1 MLEAL
6 RGLTIRG
13 RAFLAAGVTAIVC
26 AIGLD
31 QPGLSRIGVL
41 LVALPLLVAALLTRS
56 RYRLALT
63 RSVVP
68 SVVAAGQPARVRIT
82 VSNEG
87 SLPAAPM
94 LLEET
99 VPFALGA
106 RPRFVV
112 RRLGRRRELEYQVRA
127 EHRGRF
133 ELGPMTVR
141 VNDAFGL
148 VRLGRA
154 FTSTA
159 PLLVTPRTVPLDP
172 IRLSNARS
180 GSGDNRPRAFAGG
193 SAEDV
198 TVREY
203 RRGDDLRRVHW
214 RSSARIGELMV
225 RREEQHWQARATVL
239 LDNRHAA
246 HRGAGAAASFEAA
259 VSAAASIALHLVER
273 GYAVRLVTTDGRDL
287 TAWRRS
293 ALDAPTTATLLETLA
308 VAETTPA
315 AGIDVDWLD
324 GPGAGGLLI
333 AVLGALDGAESQA
346 LRRLRNQSPAAL
358 ALVLDVAGWAAAGP
372 QQISTPVDGAALL
385 SQQGWHATTLG
396 AGERLETGWQRLA
409 AGRFGAGQPGGL
421 PGSRPGP
428 STRTEAD

>member
-13 RAFLAAGVTAIVC
+13 RAFLAAGVTAVVC
-26 AIGLD
+26 AVLLG
-31 QPGLSRIGVL
+31 QPGLARIGVL
-41 LVALPLLVAALLTRS
+41 LVALPLLVAGVLARS

-63 RSVVP
+63 RSVTP

-82 VSNEG
+82 LSNEG
-87 SLPAAPM
+87 ALPAAPM
-94 LLEET
+94 LLEEA

-127 EHRGRF
+127 ERRGRF

-141 VNDAFGL
+141 VNDPFGL

-159 PLLVTPRTVPLDP
+159 PLLVTPRTVPLEP

-180 GSGDNRPRAFAGG
+180 GTGDNRPRAFAGG

-214 RSSARIGELMV
+214 RSSARVGELMV

-246 HRGAGAAASFEAA
+246 HRGAGSAASFEAA
-259 VSAAASIALHLVER
+259 VSATASIALHLVER
-273 GYAVRLVTTDGRDL
+273 GYAVRLVSTDGRDL
-287 TAWRRS
+287 TAWQRGG
-293 ALDAPTTATLLETLA
+293 LEAPTTTALLEALA
-308 VAETTPA
+308 VADTVLGSGLE
-315 AGIDVDWLD
+315 IDWLD
-324 GPGAGGLLI
+324 GPGAGGLLL
-333 AVLGALDGAESQA
+333 AVLGALDGTEAPV

-358 ALVLDVAGWAAAGP
+358 AVVLDVAGWGAAGP
-372 QQISTPVDGAALL
+372 QQIGTPVDGAVLL
-385 SQQGWHATTLG
+385 GQQGWHATTL
-396 AGERLETGWQRLA
+396 ALGERLESSWQRLSA
-409 AGRFGAGQPGGL
+409 RRSGPPAGA
-421 PGSRPGP
+421 
-428 STRTEAD
+428 STRTGAS

>member
-13 RAFLAAGVTAIVC
+13 RAFLAAGLTAIVC
-26 AIGLD
+26 AVILG
-31 QPGLSRIGVL
+31 QPGLTRIGVL
-41 LVALPLLVAALLTRS
+41 LVALPMLVAAVLARS

-68 SVVAAGQPARVRIT
+68 PVVAAGQPARVRIT

-87 SLPAAPM
+87 TLPAAPM
-94 LLEET
+94 LLEEA

-127 EHRGRF
+127 EQRGSF
-133 ELGPMTVR
+133 DLGPMTVH
-141 VNDAFGL
+141 VNDPFGL

-154 FTSTA
+154 FTSTS
-159 PLLVTPRTVPLDP
+159 PLLVTPRTVPLEA

-180 GSGDNRPRAFAGG
+180 GTGDNRPRAFAGG

-214 RSSARIGELMV
+214 RSSARVGELMV

-239 LDNRHAA
+239 LDNRHVA
-246 HRGAGAAASFEAA
+246 HRGAGSAASFETA
-259 VSAAASIALHLVER
+259 VSAAASMTLHLVER

-287 TAWRRS
+287 TAWQRG
-293 ALDAPTTATLLETLA
+293 AVEAPTTATLLEALA
-308 VAETTPA
+308 VAETAPA
-315 AGIDVDWLD
+315 TGIEIDWLD
-324 GPGAGGLLI
+324 GPGAGGLLL
-333 AVLGALDGAESQA
+333 AVLGALDGTEAQA

-358 ALVLDVAGWAAAGP
+358 ALVLDVVGWGAAGP
-372 QQISTPVDGAALL
+372 SQISTPVDGAVLL
-385 SQQGWHATTLG
+385 GQQGWQATTLSV
-396 AGERLETGWQRLA
+396 GERLEAAWPRLA
-409 AGRFGAGQPGGL
+409 AGQAGARRGAPTGA
-421 PGSRPGP
+421 P
-428 STRTEAD
+428 SGTGAS